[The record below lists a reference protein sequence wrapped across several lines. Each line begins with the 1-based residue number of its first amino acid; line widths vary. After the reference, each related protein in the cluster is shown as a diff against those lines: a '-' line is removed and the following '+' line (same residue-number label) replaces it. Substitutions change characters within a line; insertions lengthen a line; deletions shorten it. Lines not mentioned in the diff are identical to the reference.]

1 MQTTMKKLGQNTVNY
16 LVDIV
21 IFLAFLVAMNPHA
34 TGMSVHEWLGI
45 AFGGA
50 IMTHLLLHWQW
61 LVNITRRFF
70 GQISKGARLNYVI
83 NLLFFI
89 DMTIIIF
96 TGLMI
101 SESALPTLGITL
113 ANGFAWRGI
122 HTMSANLA
130 LPILG
135 LHVALHWRW
144 IVNTTKSYFRK
155 TQPATPRVAAD
166 RLPKGL
172 AQKGI
177 YS

>member
-16 LVDIV
+16 LVDIA
-21 IFLAFLVAMNPHA
+21 IFLAFLVTMNPHA

-61 LVNITRRFF
+61 IVNITRRFF
-70 GQISKGARLNYVI
+70 GQVSKGARLNYLL

-96 TGLMI
+96 TGIMI

-113 ANGFAWRGI
+113 ANSFVWRGI
-122 HTMSANLA
+122 HTTAANLA

-155 TQPATPRVAAD
+155 AQPATPRVVVD
-166 RLPKGL
+166 RLPKGI

-177 YS
+177 

>member
-16 LVDIV
+16 LVDIT

-34 TGMSVHEWLGI
+34 TGISVHEWLGI

-50 IMTHLLLHWQW
+50 ILTHLLLHWQW

-70 GQISKGARLNYVI
+70 GQVSKSARLNYVL

-89 DMTIIIF
+89 DMTLIIF
-96 TGLMI
+96 TGIMI

-122 HTMSANLA
+122 HTTAANLA

-155 TQPATPRVAAD
+155 VQPPTPRVAAD

-172 AQKGI
+172 AEKGI
-177 YS
+177 

>member
-1 MQTTMKKLGQNTVNY
+1 MQTTIKKLGQNTVNY
-16 LVDIV
+16 VVDIA

-34 TGMSVHEWLGI
+34 TGISVHEWLGI

-50 IMTHLLLHWQW
+50 ILTHLLLHWQW

-70 GQISKGARLNYVI
+70 GQVSKGARLNYVL

-96 TGLMI
+96 TGIMI

-113 ANGFAWRGI
+113 ANGFAWRGL
-122 HTMSANLA
+122 HTTAANLA

-166 RLPKGL
+166 RQPKGL

-177 YS
+177 

>member
-1 MQTTMKKLGQNTVNY
+1 MQTAQPKVNRTTVNY
-16 LVDIV
+16 LVDIT
-21 IFLAFLVAMNPHA
+21 IFLAFLVTMNPHA

-50 IMTHLLLHWQW
+50 IVTHLLLHWQW
-61 LVNITRRFF
+61 IVGITRRFF
-70 GQISKGARLNYVI
+70 SQVSNCARLNYLV

-113 ANGFAWRGI
+113 ANRFAWRGL
-122 HTMSANLA
+122 HTTAANLA

-155 TQPATPRVAAD
+155 VQPATPNGAVN

-172 AQKGI
+172 VQKGI
-177 YS
+177 

>member
-1 MQTTMKKLGQNTVNY
+1 MQTTIKKLGQNTVNY
-16 LVDIV
+16 VVDIA

-34 TGMSVHEWLGI
+34 TGISVHEWLGI

-50 IMTHLLLHWQW
+50 ILTHLLLHWQW

-70 GQISKGARLNYVI
+70 GQVSKGARLNYVL

-96 TGLMI
+96 TGIMI

-113 ANGFAWRGI
+113 ANGFAWRGL
-122 HTMSANLA
+122 HTTAANLA

-155 TQPATPRVAAD
+155 TQPPTPRVAAD

-177 YS
+177 

>member
-16 LVDIV
+16 VVDLA

-45 AFGGA
+45 AFGAA

-61 LVNITRRFF
+61 IVNITRRFF
-70 GQISKGARLNYVI
+70 GQVSKSARLNYAL

-96 TGLMI
+96 TGIMI

-122 HTMSANLA
+122 HTTAANLA

-155 TQPATPRVAAD
+155 AQPATPRVAAD

-177 YS
+177 

>member
-1 MQTTMKKLGQNTVNY
+1 MQTTIKKLGQNTVNY
-16 LVDIV
+16 VVDIA

-34 TGMSVHEWLGI
+34 TGISVHEWLGI

-50 IMTHLLLHWQW
+50 ILTHLLLHWQW

-70 GQISKGARLNYVI
+70 GQVSKGARLNYVL

-96 TGLMI
+96 TGIMI

-113 ANGFAWRGI
+113 ANGFAWRGL
-122 HTMSANLA
+122 HTTAANLA

-155 TQPATPRVAAD
+155 AQPATPRVAAD
-166 RLPKGL
+166 RQPKGL

-177 YS
+177 